1 MEKKK
6 ELWRKWN
13 AINRKCQEMCHKY
26 STWCVNQSEYEKWGK
41 KLAISGKM
49 LVRIEFMYGI
59 KVHYSAFY
67 SYCWV

>member
-13 AINRKCQEMCHKY
+13 AINEKCQEMCHKY

-59 KVHYSAFY
+59 KVYYSAFGRF
-67 SYCWV
+67 SRV

>member
-1 MEKKK
+1 MENKK

-13 AINRKCQEMCHKY
+13 AINKKCQEMCHKY

>member
-13 AINRKCQEMCHKY
+13 AINKKCQEMCHKY